1 MAKREGNAQEGLTS
15 PRPQGTHLKG
25 MRRVQIRG
33 GQKKARSRA
42 QIGVVLSISPHHFC
56 VSRDCGER
64 GRVRVSLHTAPNPR
78 ERISTQ
84 TVESGGRVRVSLHTD
99 CGE

>member
-1 MAKREGNAQEGLTS
+1 MVKSKGNEQEGLMS

-25 MRRVQIRG
+25 MSRVQIRG

-56 VSRDCGER
+56 VSRDCGEEW
-64 GRVRVSLHTAPNPR
+64 GHVRVSLHTASNPR
-78 ERISTQ
+78 
-84 TVESGGRVRVSLHTD
+84 V
-99 CGE
+99 CA